1 MDSKNELF
9 EVEFT
14 DKCIEDMEEIYEYI
28 ANNLKENNSAKRLM
42 TEVMD
47 KVLNLKNT
55 PELYMKIGKK
65 DKLKRE
71 YYRMVVK
78 NYIIL
83 YTVDFDNKKVYISQ
97 MIYGKRNYLKQKRIT
112 GGSKM
117 YDVIVIGSGPAGITA
132 AIYSKRRNLSILV
145 ISKGNGT
152 LQKAEKID
160 NYYGF
165 ENGISGKELYVNG
178 IKQAKNLGIDFI
190 EDEVINIEYINQFT
204 IETVNSKYEA
214 KAVILA
220 TGVSRNV
227 PNIKGIKEFEGKGVS
242 YCAVCDSFFYKGK
255 DVAVLGD
262 GNYAIHEFE
271 TLKPIA
277 SSVTILTNGNTMVEN
292 RDSSIE
298 VNSKKIREFRGDT
311 KLEKVEFEDN
321 TIQNLNGVF
330 IAMGTASSSDLAR
343 KIGARIENNNIV
355 VNENMETTVPG
366 LFACGDCTGGLL
378 QISKAV
384 YEGAKAGLAVLK

>member
-1 MDSKNELF
+1 
-9 EVEFT
+9 
-14 DKCIEDMEEIYEYI
+14 
-28 ANNLKENNSAKRLM
+28 
-42 TEVMD
+42 
-47 KVLNLKNT
+47 
-55 PELYMKIGKK
+55 
-65 DKLKRE
+65 
-71 YYRMVVK
+71 
-78 NYIIL
+78 
-83 YTVDFDNKKVYISQ
+83 
-97 MIYGKRNYLKQKRIT
+97 
-112 GGSKM
+112 M

-132 AIYSKRRNLSILV
+132 AIYAKRRNLSILV

-355 VNENMETTVPG
+355 VNENMETTVPS

-384 YEGAKAGLAVLK
+384 YEGAKAGLDVLK

>member
-1 MDSKNELF
+1 
-9 EVEFT
+9 
-14 DKCIEDMEEIYEYI
+14 
-28 ANNLKENNSAKRLM
+28 
-42 TEVMD
+42 
-47 KVLNLKNT
+47 
-55 PELYMKIGKK
+55 
-65 DKLKRE
+65 
-71 YYRMVVK
+71 
-78 NYIIL
+78 
-83 YTVDFDNKKVYISQ
+83 
-97 MIYGKRNYLKQKRIT
+97 
-112 GGSKM
+112 M

-132 AIYSKRRNLSILV
+132 AIYAKRRNLSILV
-145 ISKGNGT
+145 ISKGIGA
-152 LQKAEKID
+152 LQKTEKID

-165 ENGISGKELYVNG
+165 ESGISGKELYENG
-178 IKQAKNLGIDFI
+178 VKQAKNLGIDFI

-311 KLEKVEFEDN
+311 KLEEVEFEDN

-343 KIGARIENNNIV
+343 KIGARIENNNII

-384 YEGAKAGLAVLK
+384 YEGAKAGLAVLKNN

>member
-1 MDSKNELF
+1 
-9 EVEFT
+9 
-14 DKCIEDMEEIYEYI
+14 
-28 ANNLKENNSAKRLM
+28 
-42 TEVMD
+42 
-47 KVLNLKNT
+47 
-55 PELYMKIGKK
+55 
-65 DKLKRE
+65 
-71 YYRMVVK
+71 
-78 NYIIL
+78 
-83 YTVDFDNKKVYISQ
+83 
-97 MIYGKRNYLKQKRIT
+97 
-112 GGSKM
+112 M

-132 AIYSKRRNLSILV
+132 AIYAKRRNLSILV

-165 ENGISGKELYVNG
+165 ENGISGKELYENG

-220 TGVSRNV
+220 TGVSRNI

-271 TLKPIA
+271 TLKPVA
-277 SSVTILTNGNTMVEN
+277 SSVTILTNGNAMIEN

-311 KLEKVEFEDN
+311 KLEEVEFEDN

-343 KIGARIENNNIV
+343 KIGARIENNNII

>member
-1 MDSKNELF
+1 
-9 EVEFT
+9 
-14 DKCIEDMEEIYEYI
+14 
-28 ANNLKENNSAKRLM
+28 
-42 TEVMD
+42 
-47 KVLNLKNT
+47 
-55 PELYMKIGKK
+55 
-65 DKLKRE
+65 
-71 YYRMVVK
+71 
-78 NYIIL
+78 
-83 YTVDFDNKKVYISQ
+83 
-97 MIYGKRNYLKQKRIT
+97 
-112 GGSKM
+112 M

>member
-1 MDSKNELF
+1 
-9 EVEFT
+9 
-14 DKCIEDMEEIYEYI
+14 
-28 ANNLKENNSAKRLM
+28 
-42 TEVMD
+42 
-47 KVLNLKNT
+47 
-55 PELYMKIGKK
+55 
-65 DKLKRE
+65 
-71 YYRMVVK
+71 
-78 NYIIL
+78 
-83 YTVDFDNKKVYISQ
+83 
-97 MIYGKRNYLKQKRIT
+97 
-112 GGSKM
+112 M

-132 AIYSKRRNLSILV
+132 AIYAKRRNLSILV
-145 ISKGNGT
+145 ISKGNGA

-165 ENGISGKELYVNG
+165 ENGISGKELYENG

-204 IETVNSKYEA
+204 VETVNSKYEA

-220 TGVSRNV
+220 TGVSRNI

-271 TLKPIA
+271 TLKPVA

-311 KLEKVEFEDN
+311 KLEEVEFEDN

>member
-1 MDSKNELF
+1 
-9 EVEFT
+9 
-14 DKCIEDMEEIYEYI
+14 
-28 ANNLKENNSAKRLM
+28 
-42 TEVMD
+42 
-47 KVLNLKNT
+47 
-55 PELYMKIGKK
+55 
-65 DKLKRE
+65 
-71 YYRMVVK
+71 
-78 NYIIL
+78 
-83 YTVDFDNKKVYISQ
+83 
-97 MIYGKRNYLKQKRIT
+97 
-112 GGSKM
+112 M

-132 AIYSKRRNLSILV
+132 AIYAKRRNLSILV
-145 ISKGNGT
+145 ISKGIGA
-152 LQKAEKID
+152 LQKTEKID

-165 ENGISGKELYVNG
+165 ESGISGKELYENG
-178 IKQAKNLGIDFI
+178 VKQAKNLGIDFI

-277 SSVTILTNGNTMVEN
+277 SSVTILTNGNAMVEN
-292 RDSSIE
+292 RNSSIE
-298 VNSKKIREFRGDT
+298 VNNKKIREFRGDT
-311 KLEKVEFEDN
+311 KLEEVEFEDN

-343 KIGARIENNNIV
+343 KIGARIENNNII

>member
-1 MDSKNELF
+1 
-9 EVEFT
+9 
-14 DKCIEDMEEIYEYI
+14 
-28 ANNLKENNSAKRLM
+28 
-42 TEVMD
+42 
-47 KVLNLKNT
+47 
-55 PELYMKIGKK
+55 
-65 DKLKRE
+65 
-71 YYRMVVK
+71 
-78 NYIIL
+78 
-83 YTVDFDNKKVYISQ
+83 
-97 MIYGKRNYLKQKRIT
+97 
-112 GGSKM
+112 M

-132 AIYSKRRNLSILV
+132 AIYAKRRNLSILV
-145 ISKGNGT
+145 ISKGNGA

-165 ENGISGKELYVNG
+165 ENGISGKELYENG

-204 IETVNSKYEA
+204 VETVNSKYEA

-271 TLKPIA
+271 TLKPVA

-311 KLEKVEFEDN
+311 KLEEVEFEDN

>member
-1 MDSKNELF
+1 
-9 EVEFT
+9 
-14 DKCIEDMEEIYEYI
+14 
-28 ANNLKENNSAKRLM
+28 
-42 TEVMD
+42 
-47 KVLNLKNT
+47 
-55 PELYMKIGKK
+55 
-65 DKLKRE
+65 
-71 YYRMVVK
+71 
-78 NYIIL
+78 
-83 YTVDFDNKKVYISQ
+83 
-97 MIYGKRNYLKQKRIT
+97 
-112 GGSKM
+112 M

-132 AIYSKRRNLSILV
+132 AIYAKRRNLSILV
-145 ISKGNGT
+145 ISKGIGA
-152 LQKAEKID
+152 LQKTEKID

-165 ENGISGKELYVNG
+165 ENGISGKELYENG
-178 IKQAKNLGIDFI
+178 VKQAKNLGIDFI

-311 KLEKVEFEDN
+311 KLEEVEFEDN

-343 KIGARIENNNIV
+343 KIGARIENNNII

>member
-1 MDSKNELF
+1 
-9 EVEFT
+9 
-14 DKCIEDMEEIYEYI
+14 
-28 ANNLKENNSAKRLM
+28 
-42 TEVMD
+42 
-47 KVLNLKNT
+47 
-55 PELYMKIGKK
+55 
-65 DKLKRE
+65 
-71 YYRMVVK
+71 
-78 NYIIL
+78 
-83 YTVDFDNKKVYISQ
+83 
-97 MIYGKRNYLKQKRIT
+97 
-112 GGSKM
+112 M

-132 AIYSKRRNLSILV
+132 AIYAKRRNLSILV
-145 ISKGNGT
+145 ISKGNGA

-165 ENGISGKELYVNG
+165 ENGISGKELYENG

-298 VNSKKIREFRGDT
+298 VNSKKIREFRGNT
-311 KLEKVEFEDN
+311 KLEEVEFEDN

-330 IAMGTASSSDLAR
+330 IAMGIASSSDLAR
-343 KIGARIENNNIV
+343 KIGARIENNNII

-384 YEGAKAGLAVLK
+384 YEGAKAGLAVLKNN

>member
-1 MDSKNELF
+1 
-9 EVEFT
+9 
-14 DKCIEDMEEIYEYI
+14 
-28 ANNLKENNSAKRLM
+28 
-42 TEVMD
+42 
-47 KVLNLKNT
+47 
-55 PELYMKIGKK
+55 
-65 DKLKRE
+65 
-71 YYRMVVK
+71 
-78 NYIIL
+78 
-83 YTVDFDNKKVYISQ
+83 
-97 MIYGKRNYLKQKRIT
+97 
-112 GGSKM
+112 M

-132 AIYSKRRNLSILV
+132 AIYAKRRNLSILV
-145 ISKGNGT
+145 ISKGNGA

-165 ENGISGKELYVNG
+165 ENGISGKELYENG
-178 IKQAKNLGIDFI
+178 IKQAKNLGIDFT

-204 IETVNSKYEA
+204 VETVNSKYEA

-220 TGVSRNV
+220 TGVSRNI

-271 TLKPIA
+271 TLKPVA
-277 SSVTILTNGNTMVEN
+277 SSVTILTNGNTMIEN

-311 KLEKVEFEDN
+311 KLEEVEFEDN

-384 YEGAKAGLAVLK
+384 YEGAKAGLAVLKNN

>member
-1 MDSKNELF
+1 
-9 EVEFT
+9 
-14 DKCIEDMEEIYEYI
+14 
-28 ANNLKENNSAKRLM
+28 
-42 TEVMD
+42 
-47 KVLNLKNT
+47 
-55 PELYMKIGKK
+55 
-65 DKLKRE
+65 
-71 YYRMVVK
+71 
-78 NYIIL
+78 
-83 YTVDFDNKKVYISQ
+83 
-97 MIYGKRNYLKQKRIT
+97 
-112 GGSKM
+112 M

-355 VNENMETTVPG
+355 VNENMETTVPS

-378 QISKAV
+378 QISKGV

>member
-1 MDSKNELF
+1 
-9 EVEFT
+9 
-14 DKCIEDMEEIYEYI
+14 
-28 ANNLKENNSAKRLM
+28 
-42 TEVMD
+42 
-47 KVLNLKNT
+47 
-55 PELYMKIGKK
+55 
-65 DKLKRE
+65 
-71 YYRMVVK
+71 
-78 NYIIL
+78 
-83 YTVDFDNKKVYISQ
+83 
-97 MIYGKRNYLKQKRIT
+97 
-112 GGSKM
+112 M

-132 AIYSKRRNLSILV
+132 AIYAKRRNLSILV
-145 ISKGNGT
+145 ISKGNGA

-165 ENGISGKELYVNG
+165 ENGISGKELYENG

-190 EDEVINIEYINQFT
+190 EDEIINIEYINQFT
-204 IETVNSKYEA
+204 VETVNSKYEA

-227 PNIKGIKEFEGKGVS
+227 PNIKGIKEFEGKGIS

-277 SSVTILTNGNTMVEN
+277 SSVTILTNGNAMVEN

-343 KIGARIENNNIV
+343 KIGARIENNNII

>member
-1 MDSKNELF
+1 
-9 EVEFT
+9 
-14 DKCIEDMEEIYEYI
+14 
-28 ANNLKENNSAKRLM
+28 
-42 TEVMD
+42 
-47 KVLNLKNT
+47 
-55 PELYMKIGKK
+55 
-65 DKLKRE
+65 
-71 YYRMVVK
+71 
-78 NYIIL
+78 
-83 YTVDFDNKKVYISQ
+83 
-97 MIYGKRNYLKQKRIT
+97 
-112 GGSKM
+112 M

-132 AIYSKRRNLSILV
+132 AIYAKRRNLSILV

-165 ENGISGKELYVNG
+165 ESGISGKELYVNG

-311 KLEKVEFEDN
+311 KLEEVEFEDN

-343 KIGARIENNNIV
+343 KIGARIENNNII

-384 YEGAKAGLAVLK
+384 YEGAKAGLAVLKNN

>member
-1 MDSKNELF
+1 
-9 EVEFT
+9 
-14 DKCIEDMEEIYEYI
+14 
-28 ANNLKENNSAKRLM
+28 
-42 TEVMD
+42 
-47 KVLNLKNT
+47 
-55 PELYMKIGKK
+55 
-65 DKLKRE
+65 
-71 YYRMVVK
+71 
-78 NYIIL
+78 
-83 YTVDFDNKKVYISQ
+83 
-97 MIYGKRNYLKQKRIT
+97 
-112 GGSKM
+112 M

-132 AIYSKRRNLSILV
+132 AIYAKRRNLSILV
-145 ISKGNGT
+145 ISKGIGA
-152 LQKAEKID
+152 LQKTEKID

-165 ENGISGKELYVNG
+165 ESGISGKELYENG
-178 IKQAKNLGIDFI
+178 VKQAKNLGIDFI

-277 SSVTILTNGNTMVEN
+277 SSVTILTNGNAMVEN
-292 RDSSIE
+292 RNSSIE
-298 VNSKKIREFRGDT
+298 VNNKKIREFRGDT
-311 KLEKVEFEDN
+311 KLEEVEFEDN

-343 KIGARIENNNIV
+343 KIGARIENNNII

-384 YEGAKAGLAVLK
+384 YEGALAGLAVLKK

>member
-1 MDSKNELF
+1 
-9 EVEFT
+9 
-14 DKCIEDMEEIYEYI
+14 
-28 ANNLKENNSAKRLM
+28 
-42 TEVMD
+42 
-47 KVLNLKNT
+47 
-55 PELYMKIGKK
+55 
-65 DKLKRE
+65 
-71 YYRMVVK
+71 
-78 NYIIL
+78 
-83 YTVDFDNKKVYISQ
+83 
-97 MIYGKRNYLKQKRIT
+97 
-112 GGSKM
+112 M

-132 AIYSKRRNLSILV
+132 AIYAKRRNLSILV

-271 TLKPIA
+271 TLKQIA

-355 VNENMETTVPG
+355 VNENMETTVPS

>member
-1 MDSKNELF
+1 
-9 EVEFT
+9 
-14 DKCIEDMEEIYEYI
+14 
-28 ANNLKENNSAKRLM
+28 
-42 TEVMD
+42 
-47 KVLNLKNT
+47 
-55 PELYMKIGKK
+55 
-65 DKLKRE
+65 
-71 YYRMVVK
+71 
-78 NYIIL
+78 
-83 YTVDFDNKKVYISQ
+83 
-97 MIYGKRNYLKQKRIT
+97 
-112 GGSKM
+112 M

-330 IAMGTASSSDLAR
+330 ISMGTASSSDLAR

-355 VNENMETTVPG
+355 VNENMETTVPS

>member
-1 MDSKNELF
+1 
-9 EVEFT
+9 
-14 DKCIEDMEEIYEYI
+14 
-28 ANNLKENNSAKRLM
+28 
-42 TEVMD
+42 
-47 KVLNLKNT
+47 
-55 PELYMKIGKK
+55 
-65 DKLKRE
+65 
-71 YYRMVVK
+71 
-78 NYIIL
+78 
-83 YTVDFDNKKVYISQ
+83 
-97 MIYGKRNYLKQKRIT
+97 
-112 GGSKM
+112 M

-132 AIYSKRRNLSILV
+132 AIYAKRRNLSILV
-145 ISKGNGT
+145 ISKENGT

-311 KLEKVEFEDN
+311 KLEEVEFEDN

-343 KIGARIENNNIV
+343 KIGARIENNNII

-384 YEGAKAGLAVLK
+384 YEGAKAGLAVLKNN

>member
-1 MDSKNELF
+1 
-9 EVEFT
+9 
-14 DKCIEDMEEIYEYI
+14 
-28 ANNLKENNSAKRLM
+28 
-42 TEVMD
+42 
-47 KVLNLKNT
+47 
-55 PELYMKIGKK
+55 
-65 DKLKRE
+65 
-71 YYRMVVK
+71 
-78 NYIIL
+78 
-83 YTVDFDNKKVYISQ
+83 
-97 MIYGKRNYLKQKRIT
+97 
-112 GGSKM
+112 M

-132 AIYSKRRNLSILV
+132 AIYAKRRNLSILV
-145 ISKGNGT
+145 ISKGISA

-190 EDEVINIEYINQFT
+190 EDEIINIEYINQFI

-277 SSVTILTNGNTMVEN
+277 STVTILTNGNTMVEN

-311 KLEKVEFEDN
+311 KLEEVEFEDN

-384 YEGAKAGLAVLK
+384 YEGAKAGLAVLKNN

>member
-1 MDSKNELF
+1 
-9 EVEFT
+9 
-14 DKCIEDMEEIYEYI
+14 
-28 ANNLKENNSAKRLM
+28 
-42 TEVMD
+42 
-47 KVLNLKNT
+47 
-55 PELYMKIGKK
+55 
-65 DKLKRE
+65 
-71 YYRMVVK
+71 
-78 NYIIL
+78 
-83 YTVDFDNKKVYISQ
+83 
-97 MIYGKRNYLKQKRIT
+97 
-112 GGSKM
+112 M

-132 AIYSKRRNLSILV
+132 AIYAKRRNLSILV

-311 KLEKVEFEDN
+311 KLEEVEFEDN

-343 KIGARIENNNIV
+343 KIGARIENNNII

-384 YEGAKAGLAVLK
+384 YEGAKAGLAVLKNN

>member
-1 MDSKNELF
+1 
-9 EVEFT
+9 
-14 DKCIEDMEEIYEYI
+14 
-28 ANNLKENNSAKRLM
+28 
-42 TEVMD
+42 
-47 KVLNLKNT
+47 
-55 PELYMKIGKK
+55 
-65 DKLKRE
+65 
-71 YYRMVVK
+71 
-78 NYIIL
+78 
-83 YTVDFDNKKVYISQ
+83 
-97 MIYGKRNYLKQKRIT
+97 
-112 GGSKM
+112 M

-321 TIQNLNGVF
+321 TIQNLKGVF

-355 VNENMETTVPG
+355 VNENMETTVPS

>member
-1 MDSKNELF
+1 
-9 EVEFT
+9 
-14 DKCIEDMEEIYEYI
+14 
-28 ANNLKENNSAKRLM
+28 
-42 TEVMD
+42 
-47 KVLNLKNT
+47 
-55 PELYMKIGKK
+55 
-65 DKLKRE
+65 
-71 YYRMVVK
+71 
-78 NYIIL
+78 
-83 YTVDFDNKKVYISQ
+83 
-97 MIYGKRNYLKQKRIT
+97 
-112 GGSKM
+112 M

-132 AIYSKRRNLSILV
+132 AIYAKRRNLSILV
-145 ISKGNGT
+145 ISKGISA

-165 ENGISGKELYVNG
+165 ENGISGKELYENG

-190 EDEVINIEYINQFT
+190 EDEIINIEYINQFT

-242 YCAVCDSFFYKGK
+242 YCAVCDSFFYKDK

-271 TLKPIA
+271 TLKPVA
-277 SSVTILTNGNTMVEN
+277 SSVTILTNGNAMVEN

-298 VNSKKIREFRGDT
+298 VNNKKIREFRGDT
-311 KLEKVEFEDN
+311 KLEEVEFEDN
-321 TIQNLNGVF
+321 TIQSLNGVF

-343 KIGARIENNNIV
+343 KIGARIENNNII
-355 VNENMETTVPG
+355 VNESMETTVPG

-384 YEGAKAGLAVLK
+384 YEGAKAGLAVLKKN

>member
-1 MDSKNELF
+1 
-9 EVEFT
+9 
-14 DKCIEDMEEIYEYI
+14 
-28 ANNLKENNSAKRLM
+28 
-42 TEVMD
+42 
-47 KVLNLKNT
+47 
-55 PELYMKIGKK
+55 
-65 DKLKRE
+65 
-71 YYRMVVK
+71 
-78 NYIIL
+78 
-83 YTVDFDNKKVYISQ
+83 
-97 MIYGKRNYLKQKRIT
+97 
-112 GGSKM
+112 M

-132 AIYSKRRNLSILV
+132 AIYAKRRSLSILV
-145 ISKGNGT
+145 ISKGMGA

-165 ENGISGKELYVNG
+165 ENGISGKELYENG
-178 IKQAKNLGIDFI
+178 IKHAKNLGIDFI

-271 TLKPIA
+271 TLKPVA

-311 KLEKVEFEDN
+311 KLEEVEFEDN

-384 YEGAKAGLAVLK
+384 YEGAKAGLAVLKNN

>member
-1 MDSKNELF
+1 
-9 EVEFT
+9 
-14 DKCIEDMEEIYEYI
+14 
-28 ANNLKENNSAKRLM
+28 
-42 TEVMD
+42 
-47 KVLNLKNT
+47 
-55 PELYMKIGKK
+55 
-65 DKLKRE
+65 
-71 YYRMVVK
+71 
-78 NYIIL
+78 
-83 YTVDFDNKKVYISQ
+83 
-97 MIYGKRNYLKQKRIT
+97 
-112 GGSKM
+112 M

-132 AIYSKRRNLSILV
+132 AIYAKRRNLSILV
-145 ISKGNGT
+145 ISKGIGA
-152 LQKAEKID
+152 LQKTEKID

-165 ENGISGKELYVNG
+165 ENGISGKELYENG
-178 IKQAKNLGIDFI
+178 VKQAKNLGIDFI

-311 KLEKVEFEDN
+311 KLEEVEFEDN

-343 KIGARIENNNIV
+343 KIGARIENNNII

-384 YEGAKAGLAVLK
+384 YEGAKAGLAVLKNN

>member
-1 MDSKNELF
+1 
-9 EVEFT
+9 
-14 DKCIEDMEEIYEYI
+14 
-28 ANNLKENNSAKRLM
+28 
-42 TEVMD
+42 
-47 KVLNLKNT
+47 
-55 PELYMKIGKK
+55 
-65 DKLKRE
+65 
-71 YYRMVVK
+71 
-78 NYIIL
+78 
-83 YTVDFDNKKVYISQ
+83 
-97 MIYGKRNYLKQKRIT
+97 
-112 GGSKM
+112 M

-132 AIYSKRRNLSILV
+132 AIYAKRRSLSILV
-145 ISKGNGT
+145 ISKGMGA

-165 ENGISGKELYVNG
+165 ENGISGKELYENG

-311 KLEKVEFEDN
+311 KLEEVEFEDN

-384 YEGAKAGLAVLK
+384 YEGAKAGLAVLKNN

>member
-1 MDSKNELF
+1 
-9 EVEFT
+9 
-14 DKCIEDMEEIYEYI
+14 
-28 ANNLKENNSAKRLM
+28 
-42 TEVMD
+42 
-47 KVLNLKNT
+47 
-55 PELYMKIGKK
+55 
-65 DKLKRE
+65 
-71 YYRMVVK
+71 
-78 NYIIL
+78 
-83 YTVDFDNKKVYISQ
+83 
-97 MIYGKRNYLKQKRIT
+97 
-112 GGSKM
+112 M

-132 AIYSKRRNLSILV
+132 AIYAKRKNLSILV
-145 ISKGNGT
+145 ISKGIGT

-355 VNENMETTVPG
+355 VNENMETTVPS

>member
-1 MDSKNELF
+1 
-9 EVEFT
+9 
-14 DKCIEDMEEIYEYI
+14 
-28 ANNLKENNSAKRLM
+28 
-42 TEVMD
+42 
-47 KVLNLKNT
+47 
-55 PELYMKIGKK
+55 
-65 DKLKRE
+65 
-71 YYRMVVK
+71 
-78 NYIIL
+78 
-83 YTVDFDNKKVYISQ
+83 
-97 MIYGKRNYLKQKRIT
+97 
-112 GGSKM
+112 M

-132 AIYSKRRNLSILV
+132 AIYAKRRNLSILV
-145 ISKGNGT
+145 ISKGISA

-190 EDEVINIEYINQFT
+190 EDEIINIEYINQFI

-311 KLEKVEFEDN
+311 KLEEVEFEDN

-343 KIGARIENNNIV
+343 KIGARIENNNII

-384 YEGAKAGLAVLK
+384 YEGAKAGLAVLKNN

>member
-1 MDSKNELF
+1 
-9 EVEFT
+9 
-14 DKCIEDMEEIYEYI
+14 
-28 ANNLKENNSAKRLM
+28 
-42 TEVMD
+42 
-47 KVLNLKNT
+47 
-55 PELYMKIGKK
+55 
-65 DKLKRE
+65 
-71 YYRMVVK
+71 
-78 NYIIL
+78 
-83 YTVDFDNKKVYISQ
+83 
-97 MIYGKRNYLKQKRIT
+97 
-112 GGSKM
+112 M

-132 AIYSKRRNLSILV
+132 AIYAKRRNLSILV
-145 ISKGNGT
+145 ISKGIGT

-165 ENGISGKELYVNG
+165 ENGISGKELYENG

-204 IETVNSKYEA
+204 VETVNSKYEA

-220 TGVSRNV
+220 TGVSRNI

-271 TLKPIA
+271 TLKPVA

-311 KLEKVEFEDN
+311 KLEEVEFEDN

-384 YEGAKAGLAVLK
+384 YEGAKAGLAVLKNN

>member
-1 MDSKNELF
+1 
-9 EVEFT
+9 
-14 DKCIEDMEEIYEYI
+14 
-28 ANNLKENNSAKRLM
+28 
-42 TEVMD
+42 
-47 KVLNLKNT
+47 
-55 PELYMKIGKK
+55 
-65 DKLKRE
+65 
-71 YYRMVVK
+71 
-78 NYIIL
+78 
-83 YTVDFDNKKVYISQ
+83 
-97 MIYGKRNYLKQKRIT
+97 
-112 GGSKM
+112 M

-132 AIYSKRRNLSILV
+132 AIYAKRRNLSILV
-145 ISKGNGT
+145 ISKGNGA

-165 ENGISGKELYVNG
+165 ENGISGKELYENG

-190 EDEVINIEYINQFT
+190 EDEIINIEYINQFT
-204 IETVNSKYEA
+204 VETVNSKYEA

-355 VNENMETTVPG
+355 VNENMETTVPS

>member
-1 MDSKNELF
+1 
-9 EVEFT
+9 
-14 DKCIEDMEEIYEYI
+14 
-28 ANNLKENNSAKRLM
+28 
-42 TEVMD
+42 
-47 KVLNLKNT
+47 
-55 PELYMKIGKK
+55 
-65 DKLKRE
+65 
-71 YYRMVVK
+71 
-78 NYIIL
+78 
-83 YTVDFDNKKVYISQ
+83 
-97 MIYGKRNYLKQKRIT
+97 
-112 GGSKM
+112 M

-132 AIYSKRRNLSILV
+132 AIYAKRRSLSILV
-145 ISKGNGT
+145 ISKGMGA

-190 EDEVINIEYINQFT
+190 EDEIINIEYINQFT

-277 SSVTILTNGNTMVEN
+277 SSVTILTNGNAMVEN

-298 VNSKKIREFRGDT
+298 VNNKKIREFRGNT
-311 KLEKVEFEDN
+311 KLEEVEFEDN
-321 TIQNLNGVF
+321 TIQYLNGVF
-330 IAMGTASSSDLAR
+330 IAMGTASSSDIAR
-343 KIGARIENNNIV
+343 KIGARIENNNIII
-355 VNENMETTVPG
+355 NENMETTVPG

-384 YEGAKAGLAVLK
+384 YEGAKAGLAVLKNN